1 MFVWASLG
9 YAEEGDGV
17 VVVTMHLIYDRWCFV
32 FLGFTGLCRKGD
44 GAVTWL
50 VGKEAL
56 LDTEVLIYGGQLLCA
71 LSWVFISLKTF

>member
-1 MFVWASLG
+1 MIAGVLFVWASLG
-9 YAEEGDGV
+9 YAG
-17 VVVTMHLIYDRWCFV
+17 
-32 FLGFTGLCRKGD
+32 KGD

-71 LSWVFISLKTF
+71 LRWVFISLKTF